1 MLKEELKNACL
12 EKKHWMSV
20 LSQIFQ
26 YVSAFLI
33 SREA

>member
-12 EKKHWMSV
+12 EKKPWMSV
-20 LSQIFQ
+20 LSQIF
-26 YVSAFLI
+26 YHVSAFFI